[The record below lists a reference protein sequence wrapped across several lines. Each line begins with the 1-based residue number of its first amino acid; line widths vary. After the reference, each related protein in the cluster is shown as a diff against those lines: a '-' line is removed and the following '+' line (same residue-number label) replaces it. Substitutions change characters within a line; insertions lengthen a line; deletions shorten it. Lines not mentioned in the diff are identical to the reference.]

1 MRYRESLPQLDGT
14 VLLSDGGM
22 ETTLLFLDGFD
33 LPCFASFPL
42 LEQVDGRAALASY
55 YGSYL
60 DVARRHGTGFVLE
73 ACTWRANPAWGARLG
88 YSLEDLAEAN
98 RRSVAFVEEIREA
111 EERPGR
117 PFVISAPIGPEG
129 DAYDPESRMTADE
142 AEAFHSWQVG
152 VLAGTAADF
161 VAGFTLSYAEEAIGI
176 VRAASA
182 ADLPVVVSFTVET
195 DGRLPS
201 GQALAEAIEQVDVE
215 TGEAAAYF
223 MINCAHPTHFLPVL
237 DEVGPWD
244 RILGIRAN
252 ASTKSHAELDESET
266 LDDGDP
272 AELAEGYVAIG
283 ARLPHLTV
291 LGGCCGTDH
300 RHVASVADA
309 WLSRDVLA
317 RHCCDHHRAGCPA
330 TIISGCT
337 ARDTPLAGG
346 DRQRPRSRDLGANDR
361 RDLGPVELDRAHR
374 LRVVEAPDGQLE
386 QEPAVPEDLV
396 LEQDLLDDL
405 LWAADEVR
413 TAERPRGLELL
424 ARHRRPTALTSDL
437 GHHRLERRPRYVGR
451 LLRRV
456 GDEAVRVDAEGRGV
470 ASRLVR
476 GAAMD
481 LGERREALGQA
492 ADDRERH
499 R

>member
-1 MRYRESLPQLDGT
+1 MLYHLPVVRYRESLPQLDGV

-42 LEQVDGRAALASY
+42 LEQAEGRAALASY

-142 AEAFHSWQVG
+142 AETFHSWQVG

-182 ADLPVVVSFTVET
+182 ADIPAIVSFTVET

-201 GQALAEAIEQVDVE
+201 GQALAEAIEQVDAE

-237 DEVGPWD
+237 DESGPWD

-272 AELAEGYVAIG
+272 AELAKGYVAIG
-283 ARLPHLTV
+283 ARLPNLTV
-291 LGGCCGTDH
+291 VGGCCGTDH
-300 RHVASVADA
+300 RHVASVAAA
-309 WLSRDVLA
+309 WLS
-317 RHCCDHHRAGCPA
+317 
-330 TIISGCT
+330 
-337 ARDTPLAGG
+337 
-346 DRQRPRSRDLGANDR
+346 
-361 RDLGPVELDRAHR
+361 
-374 LRVVEAPDGQLE
+374 
-386 QEPAVPEDLV
+386 
-396 LEQDLLDDL
+396 
-405 LWAADEVR
+405 
-413 TAERPRGLELL
+413 
-424 ARHRRPTALTSDL
+424 PTS
-437 GHHRLERRPRYVGR
+437 
-451 LLRRV
+451 
-456 GDEAVRVDAEGRGV
+456 
-470 ASRLVR
+470 
-476 GAAMD
+476 
-481 LGERREALGQA
+481 
-492 ADDRERH
+492 
-499 R
+499 